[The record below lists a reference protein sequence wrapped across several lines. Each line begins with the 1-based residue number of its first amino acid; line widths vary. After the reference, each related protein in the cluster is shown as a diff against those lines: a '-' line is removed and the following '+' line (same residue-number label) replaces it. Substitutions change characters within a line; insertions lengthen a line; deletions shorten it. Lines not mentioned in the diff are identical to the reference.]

1 MRGAWK
7 TMLAAAL
14 FVAAGLSCS
23 GPQRAPRQ
31 PVSGVDRPH
40 AGGEREPSL
49 RERVDP
55 GEILEEKGGESGGT
69 K

>member
-1 MRGAWK
+1 MSGALK
-7 TMLAAAL
+7 MILAAAL
-14 FVAAGLSCS
+14 VLAAAASCS

-31 PVSGVDRPH
+31 PLSGVDRPH
-40 AGGEREPSL
+40 EGGGPEPSL

-55 GEILEEKGGESGGT
+55 GEILKEKASESGGT